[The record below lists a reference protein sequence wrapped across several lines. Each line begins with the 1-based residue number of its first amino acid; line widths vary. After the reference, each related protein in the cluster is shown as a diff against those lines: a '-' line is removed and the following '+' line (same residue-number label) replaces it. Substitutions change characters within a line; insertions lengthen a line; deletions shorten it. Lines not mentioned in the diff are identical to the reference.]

1 MHALSDRSS
10 TRNEFSLHPEAP
22 PEMDGASLLTGL
34 AIRRRRPAA
43 TAESP
48 MDIPSPKTPDAA
60 GPPAS
65 LSRGQGA
72 VDALDHRA
80 IGNRQALFHQQE
92 DGPGMVFWHPRG
104 FALYQTVESH
114 IRRHMRRAGYREVRT
129 PQLLDRAL
137 WEASGHW
144 EKFGTSMFALE
155 DGERRLA
162 LKPMSCPGHIQIFN
176 RGVRSFRDLPLRF
189 AEFGA
194 CHRDEPS
201 GALHGLMRTRAF
213 VQDDAHVFCSEA
225 QIAGEVARFARL
237 LTAVYGDFGFDDVAV
252 CFATRPEAR
261 AGDEAQWDRA
271 EASLLDAARAA
282 GLSPELKPGEGAFY
296 GPKLE
301 FHLADRLGRRWQCG
315 TIQADFVLPERLDAH
330 YADSDGSRRRP
341 VILHHAVL
349 GSIERFLAIL
359 LEQYRG
365 ALPLWLAPDQVVVAT
380 VGTAQ
385 AAYGERVAERLRAA
399 DIRVML
405 DAGGERLSRKVME
418 ARELGIPLLLA
429 VGAREAA
436 NGTVALRHADGSQEV
451 LALADAVQ
459 WITWQATPPSR

>member
-1 MHALSDRSS
+1 
-10 TRNEFSLHPEAP
+10 
-22 PEMDGASLLTGL
+22 
-34 AIRRRRPAA
+34 
-43 TAESP
+43 
-48 MDIPSPKTPDAA
+48 MDIPSLETP
-60 GPPAS
+60 GPAS
-65 LSRGQGA
+65 APGNLSRGQ
-72 VDALDHRA
+72 DAIDPLDHRA

-104 FALYQTVESH
+104 FALYQAVEGH

-144 EKFGTSMFALE
+144 EKFGANMFAVD
-155 DGERRLA
+155 DGERCLA

-176 RGVRSFRDLPLRF
+176 RGVRSFRDLPLRL

-225 QIAGEVARFARL
+225 QIAAEVARFARL
-237 LTAVYGDFGFDDVAV
+237 LNAVYDDFGFRDVAV
-252 CFATRPEAR
+252 YFATRPETR

-271 EASLLDAARAA
+271 EAALLEAAHAA
-282 GLSPELKPGEGAFY
+282 GLTPELKPGEGAFY

-330 YADSDGSRRRP
+330 YADSDGGRRRP

-349 GSIERFLAIL
+349 GSIERFLAVL
-359 LEQYRG
+359 LEQHRG
-365 ALPLWLAPDQVVVAT
+365 ALPLWLAPDQAMVAS
-380 VGTAQ
+380 VGEAQ
-385 AAYGERVAERLRAA
+385 AGYAERVVERLRGA
-399 DIRVML
+399 DIRVAV
-405 DAGGERLSRKVME
+405 DVRGERLSRKVVE
-418 ARELGIPLLLA
+418 ARELGIPLFLA

-436 NGTVALRHADGSQEV
+436 DGTVSLRHAGGTQEV
-451 LALADAVQ
+451 LALDDAAQ
-459 WITWQATPPSR
+459 WITWQAAPPGR